1 MKEVKSFKKP
11 LLELLLFLGFSILYF
26 IVSAHYDRIQNY
38 YFKTPLLG
46 LVLIYLFT
54 FLWGIF
60 FSAIHRGGLF
70 KAKRP
75 HPFYLILSMACILCF
90 WGFIVFN
97 QLLPGFMMAYFRKA
111 DYFLLLYG
119 GANFAAAFYEP
130 PLKKSQ

>member
-11 LLELLLFLGFSILYF
+11 LLEVLFFLGFSILYF
-26 IVSAHYDRIQNY
+26 IVSAHYDRIQKY

-54 FLWGIF
+54 FLWGVF

-75 HPFYLILSMACILCF
+75 HPVYLVLSLAASFAFLDLSYLI
-90 WGFIVFN
+90 
-97 QLLPGFMMAYFRKA
+97 
-111 DYFLLLYG
+111 
-119 GANFAAAFYEP
+119 
-130 PLKKSQ
+130 KSFPAL